1 MTAPRTR
8 PPRVDDG
15 QTRSPKR
22 GLVEGGHPKIA
33 RCRNARDLTICD
45 RNRVPL
51 TARSGDGFRV
61 RFGGG
66 DIESN
71 DAIVEEVCDLSR
83 ERGGERGS
91 SSSDW

>member
-1 MTAPRTR
+1 
-8 PPRVDDG
+8 
-15 QTRSPKR
+15 
-22 GLVEGGHPKIA
+22 
-33 RCRNARDLTICD
+33 
-45 RNRVPL
+45 L

-91 SSSDW
+91 SSSDR